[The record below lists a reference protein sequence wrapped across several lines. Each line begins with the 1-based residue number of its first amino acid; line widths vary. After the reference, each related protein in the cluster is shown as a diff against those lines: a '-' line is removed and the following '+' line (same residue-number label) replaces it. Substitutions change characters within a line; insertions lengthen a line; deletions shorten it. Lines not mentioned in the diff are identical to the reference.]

1 MFAQLYILHSW
12 NLRLCI
18 SARCRS
24 PTVCLNSGH
33 KRWAEVIEN
42 RCLRAKDRDRQGEEK
57 LEEEERKWERQKADL
72 YKKEAEI
79 FMEVSVLIHKPLG
92 VLQLIRP
99 IAAKEKDK
107 HTCVHIRAHT
117 LRASEVCSSSLSRLA
132 CHANLFWSSSPNV
145 EGFLWVWTTVIR
157 TVFTAAYG
165 LD

>member
-1 MFAQLYILHSW
+1 MSESKRQ
-12 NLRLCI
+12 R
-18 SARCRS
+18 
-24 PTVCLNSGH
+24 PT
-33 KRWAEVIEN
+33 RRREVG
-42 RCLRAKDRDRQGEEK
+42 RRGEK
-57 LEEEERKWERQKADL
+57 VRERQKADL